1 MTCPSPDQICDSVQ
15 GCVCDDGDLCT
26 IDSFDSVSNTCTFT
40 EITCLPDFS
49 CDPLDGV
56 CKEDEELVPCVAVI
70 DEDDQF
76 NYPPYG
82 NNRTAAWLNFR
93 SAWPSRPFCLLFP
106 YPSPNGEVSIPPEAL
121 ADPNFIPRNITWD
134 KDTDTPSD
142 WLNICGLGNY
152 GSPNVPFI
160 G

>member
-40 EITCLPDFS
+40 EISCLPDFS

-56 CKEDEELVPCVAVI
+56 CKEDEELVPCIAVI

-76 NYPPYG
+76 IYPPYG

-93 SAWPSRPFCLLFP
+93 NTWPSRPFCLLVP
-106 YPSPNGEVSIPPEAL
+106 LGSSWGVSIPPEAL
-121 ADPNFIPRNITWD
+121 ADPNFITQSVTRDDGYGP
-134 KDTDTPSD
+134 PSD
-142 WLNICGLGNY
+142 WFNICGLGSL